1 MLVVLFVA
9 EVAVLDCSLLLQRQ
23 VTVESVCVV
32 TLDPSLVLSVVVS
45 PVNTLT
51 CSVVAVP
58 NDQLTAALLGL

>member
-32 TLDPSLVLSVVVS
+32 TLDPSLVLSSVVS

>member
-23 VTVESVCVV
+23 VTVESVCVF

>member
-1 MLVVLFVA
+1 M
-9 EVAVLDCSLLLQRQ
+9 
-23 VTVESVCVV
+23 ESVCVV
-32 TLDPSLVLSVVVS
+32 TLDPSLVLSGVVS

>member
-32 TLDPSLVLSVVVS
+32 TLDPSLVLSCVVS

-58 NDQLTAALLGL
+58 NDQQSAALLEL

>member
-32 TLDPSLVLSVVVS
+32 TLDPSLVLGGVVS

-58 NDQLTAALLGL
+58 NDQQSAALLGL

>member
-23 VTVESVCVV
+23 VTVESVCVF
-32 TLDPSLVLSVVVS
+32 TLDPSLVLSSVVS

>member
-58 NDQLTAALLGL
+58 NDQQSAALLGL

>member
-1 MLVVLFVA
+1 M
-9 EVAVLDCSLLLQRQ
+9 
-23 VTVESVCVV
+23 ESVCVV
-32 TLDPSLVLSVVVS
+32 TLDPSLVLGGVVS